1 MPSSSKILILAFSS
15 DVLVMSVAS
24 MRRLTPG
31 DAQPDHAPN
40 RFQNDRE
47 GDFGASQVAVPE
59 NDGDFSNGK
68 LPGAIQPVR
77 GLDLKQVPI
86 GEQLV
91 QPDRVQGLAPPG
103 FEAAGGVAKGHGG
116 DYLHVET
123 GALTQYQ
130 PFEIPVDHADRK

>member
-1 MPSSSKILILAFSS
+1 MPSSRRILIFALSS

-24 MRRLTPG
+24 RRRLTSG

-40 RFQNDRE
+40 RFQNDGK

-91 QPDRVQGLAPPG
+91 QPDRAQGLAPPG

-116 DYLHVET
+116 DYLPVKT
-123 GALTQYQ
+123 GALAHYNTLKT
-130 PFEIPVDHADRK
+130 H